1 MLTSGLLTFGMI
13 GLPKAS
19 RLFIVLK
26 GENDGKKTN
35 HTVISV
41 ASANQ
46 KNSAEIFLLSGNAS

>member
-41 ASANQ
+41 ASAN
-46 KNSAEIFLLSGNAS
+46 